1 MSQTFKSVEEIKEH
15 IDWLKTLYFEIEE
28 YGSNGL
34 LTSRWVKGMTNM
46 LSLRIIHMLR
56 GIEFCMTREAYLSI
70 NPWVYTG
77 EFIAKDA
84 DKQKAR
90 NWLDSLIK
98 QGEVHDQEY
107 EGKMRNQKKKN
118 VIIGGNIMS
127 GKTTALILEANK
139 EGLPIVVSTR
149 ERAEDIK
156 VLAKSM
162 QVDEPRVIFFKK
174 ISEKDNEYDGVVL
187 VDEIEQILEFLIGWK
202 IATASTSLH
211 MQELESRANEGCKDN
226 IKHRN
231 LYENVNEIAPCCKE
245 IFKNIE

>member
-1 MSQTFKSVEEIKEH
+1 MNPIFKSFEEIKEH
-15 IDWLKTLYFEIEE
+15 IDWLNTFLLETKE
-28 YGSNGL
+28 YESKGL
-34 LTSRWVKGMTNM
+34 LTSSWVRSMTNM
-46 LSLRIIHMLR
+46 LSLRIIHIQE
-56 GIEFCMTREAYLSI
+56 GIRFCMTEEAYLSI

-98 QGEVHDQEY
+98 QGEVYDQEY

-118 VIIGGNIMS
+118 AIIGGSIMS

-139 EGLPIVVSTR
+139 EHLPIVVSTR
-149 ERAEDIK
+149 KKAEDIK
-156 VLAKSM
+156 ILAKSI

-174 ISEKDNEYDGVVL
+174 TSEKDNDYDGVVL
-187 VDEIEQILEFLIGWK
+187 VDEIEQVLESLTGWK

-211 MQELESRANEGCKDN
+211 MQEFESRANEGFKDN

-231 LYENVNEIAPCCKE
+231 LYENIDEIASCCKE